1 MADPA
6 PDCPCA
12 CGYSQE
18 YSVDVE
24 TSRRVAR
31 IIIAKHCSDWA
42 VNTGKM
48 PKSPHNGLV
57 VSRVGILPSF
67 LYHT

>member
-12 CGYSQE
+12 SGYSQE

-24 TSRRVAR
+24 TSRRVAPTL
-31 IIIAKHCSDWA
+31 IAKHCSDWA
-42 VNTGKM
+42 VNTGKI
-48 PKSPHNGLV
+48 PTKWFSG
-57 VSRVGILPSF
+57 VSRGHLAIFFLSYLPR
-67 LYHT
+67 